1 MWFYGDFVTIIGAK
15 IMKSLYLVFAY
26 LFLVASADAMTLNT
40 DEPRT
45 IVADKIEYDVR
56 SETMKT
62 VGNTEITNE
71 SGQRLTLTD
80 SYITQQG
87 EELSGDDIKLWL
99 GNHVYVE
106 SDNITRR
113 GDLTIAR
120 QATFTAC
127 DDCDAYGDAWEIS
140 TYKIIHDMQA
150 RELKFYSPIL
160 YTYDIPV
167 LWWPYFEMPDPGVK
181 YKTGFLMPDFASTNK
196 MGTQINLPLYI
207 SLSDTH
213 DMTFTVS
220 YLTQENPLFQL
231 EHRLNASH
239 SEYRTRGSFTHN
251 RAGENRWHIFND
263 DVMELGDYA
272 RATIFLERAS
282 DKTYLQKYGFY
293 DDQPYLDS
301 GAKIELFGQSS
312 YVVADA
318 HIFQELRNST
328 GVQRAPDGDILPN
341 IRAVHQTAPLFGET
355 YATFGADVLGIS
367 GDDTS
372 AQRMTGDMRLT
383 TPWTLWGGNRIT
395 ASMSARYD
403 VYHFDNTKMIDGDIY
418 SGFKSR
424 FLPSGYLEWGL
435 PLFKPSSSWTQ
446 VLEPRAR
453 ITFMRELDQEAFAES
468 NDSAGT
474 ILTDSALFSDNRFAG
489 LDLWENGTYAD
500 YGMRWS
506 AFNADGHTVEVFLG
520 QSYDFANRPD
530 TDLKGGFHNGLSD
543 YVGRIAYN
551 NTSWLDIASRFRLDQ
566 DTLALRHMETSA
578 RIGGARN
585 FLNIGHIWSQNL
597 SVDLT
602 ENNDINETIVGAG
615 VQLTNRWAFRWN
627 AIYNMELGQFQ
638 RHGGG
643 FFYNHPCYY
652 LSVEYRRDNAIKEDY
667 VGTTTF
673 QFRFGMAI
681 NGQQY

>member
-1 MWFYGDFVTIIGAK
+1 MRKWFVFFTSAMATVNAGA
-15 IMKSLYLVFAY
+15 MSVN
-26 LFLVASADAMTLNT
+26 MN
-40 DEPRT
+40 EPRT
-45 IVADKIEYDVR
+45 ITADKIEYDVKQ
-56 SETMKT
+56 ETIKT
-62 VGNTEITNE
+62 SGNTEIVNA

-80 SYITQQG
+80 SYISQQG

-106 SDNITRR
+106 SDNITRK

-120 QATFTAC
+120 RATFTAC

-140 TYKIIHDMQA
+140 TYKIIHDMES
-150 RELKFYSPIL
+150 RMLKFYSPVL
-160 YTYDIPV
+160 RTYDIPV

-181 YKTGFLMPDFASTNK
+181 YKTGFLMPDFESTNK

-207 SLSDTH
+207 SLSETH
-213 DMTFTVS
+213 DMTFTFS

-231 EHRLNASH
+231 EHRLNGDH

-251 RAGENRWHIFND
+251 REGENRWHIFND
-263 DVMELGDYA
+263 DVIELGEYA
-272 RATIFLERAS
+272 RATVFLERAS

-301 GAKIELFGQSS
+301 GAKLELFEQSS

-318 HIFQELRNST
+318 HIFQELRDST
-328 GVQRAPDGDILPN
+328 GRWSAPDGNILPN

-355 YATFGADVLGIS
+355 YATFNADVLGIS
-367 GDDTS
+367 GDGTS
-372 AQRMTGDMRLT
+372 AQRMIGDARLT
-383 TPWTLWGGNRIT
+383 TPWTLWGGNRLT
-395 ASMSARYD
+395 ASVSARYD
-403 VYHFDNTKMIDGDIY
+403 LYNFDNTEMVDGSVY
-418 SGFKSR
+418 SGLKNR

-435 PLFKPSSSWTQ
+435 PLFKPTEKWTQ
-446 VLEPRAR
+446 IIEPRAR
-453 ITFMRELDQEAFAES
+453 ITVMQRLDAEEFALN

-474 ILTDSALFSDNRFAG
+474 ILTDSTLFSNNRFSG

-500 YGMRWS
+500 YGVRWA
-506 AFNADGHTVEVFLG
+506 AFNEDGQTIEVFLG
-520 QSYDFANRPD
+520 QSYDFTDRPAI
-530 TDLKGGFHNGLSD
+530 DLQNSGFHNGFSD
-543 YVGRIAYN
+543 YVGRISYN
-551 NTSWLDIASRFRLDQ
+551 NMRWLNVASRFRLNQ
-566 DTLALRHMETSA
+566 ENLSLRHMETSA
-578 RIGGARN
+578 NIGTARN
-585 FLNIGHIWSQNL
+585 FFNIGHIWSQHL
-597 SVDLT
+597 SADMI
-602 ENNDINETIVGAG
+602 ENTDINEAIVGAG
-615 VQLTNRWAFRWN
+615 FQLTDRWSVRWN
-627 AIYNMELGQFQ
+627 AIYNMELGAFQ
-638 RHGGG
+638 RHTGG